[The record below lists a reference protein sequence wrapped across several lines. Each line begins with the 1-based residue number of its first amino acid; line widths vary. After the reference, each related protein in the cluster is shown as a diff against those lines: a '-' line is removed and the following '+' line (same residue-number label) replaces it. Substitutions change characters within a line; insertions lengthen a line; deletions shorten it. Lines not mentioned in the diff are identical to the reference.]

1 MARPG
6 PKNRAVTGQRA
17 GDETRAKLIS
27 AALEALHEEGI
38 VGASARSIASRGGFT
53 QGLIFYHFGSVNE
66 LLLAAVDELSSRR
79 AQRYEE
85 KLASVTSLRELVA
98 VAGEL
103 HKEDLEEGHIT
114 VLSQMLAGAAT
125 NPELRAPLRERFEPW
140 IAIVESTLTRA
151 IAGTPYAQ
159 LVPSRDLAVGIT
171 SLFIGLELMLGLED
185 DESGV
190 DQRIFKTIEL
200 LAGVLEGLLGTP
212 PPPAE

>member
-6 PKNRAVTGQRA
+6 PKGRAASGLRA
-17 GDETRAKLIS
+17 GDESRAKLIS

-79 AQRYEE
+79 AERYEE

-98 VAGEL
+98 VAGAL
-103 HKEDLEEGHIT
+103 HQEDLEEGHIT

-125 NPELRAPLRERFEPW
+125 NDELRGPLRERFEPF
-140 IAIVESTLTRA
+140 LTTGEVVASADGGR
-151 IAGTPYAQ
+151 
-159 LVPSRDLAVGIT
+159 SD
-171 SLFIGLELMLGLED
+171 
-185 DESGV
+185 
-190 DQRIFKTIEL
+190 
-200 LAGVLEGLLGTP
+200 
-212 PPPAE
+212 